1 MSRMRKPAALAAA
14 VLGLVFFAPPAGPA
28 EFVDRVVASANN
40 DVITLSDLRQAVAFN
55 EIVSGKGS
63 GRRVAAETL
72 EGLINR
78 KLLLQEAY
86 RLHFVEVTEQ
96 DVAEE
101 TDRFRRRF
109 SGGKAYEDFLSGT
122 GMSEDQLGRTLGEQL
137 MVERFVERKIEMYAR
152 VSRDEALAYY
162 QEHAAEFAGRRFA
175 EVQKQI
181 SALLS
186 GQMAEQQ
193 LDNYLAE
200 LRERANIRINPLQER
215 DGF

>member
-1 MSRMRKPAALAAA
+1 
-14 VLGLVFFAPPAGPA
+14 
-28 EFVDRVVASANN
+28 
-40 DVITLSDLRQAVAFN
+40 
-55 EIVSGKGS
+55 
-63 GRRVAAETL
+63 
-72 EGLINR
+72 
-78 KLLLQEAY
+78 
-86 RLHFVEVTEQ
+86 
-96 DVAEE
+96 
-101 TDRFRRRF
+101 
-109 SGGKAYEDFLSGT
+109 
-122 GMSEDQLGRTLGEQL
+122 
-137 MVERFVERKIEMYAR
+137 MYAR